1 MFKWS
6 GMGKNKKKKTLHV
19 GAETDEHKNVV
30 MSSAILRHKADN
42 LDELANEM
50 NMIWDVR
57 GS

>member
-1 MFKWS
+1 
-6 GMGKNKKKKTLHV
+6 MGKNKKKKTLHV

-50 NMIWDVR
+50 NMI
-57 GS
+57 